1 MRTTGLPIGR
11 SQIDRRSFLVG
22 GMGMA
27 GVVVLGACSSGPGA
41 GPPEGPT
48 ARIEV
53 LRLAGG
59 DVGFP
64 SPFAYSR
71 GGGYIQA
78 SMIYDTLMWKDSTGA
93 FLPWLAES
101 FAKSA
106 DGHSY
111 IFTLRPGIR
120 WHDGMPLTAR
130 DVAFTFDYFRKQ
142 TISPQVIVQP
152 LPEIAEVTAL
162 DDRRVEFRL
171 STTLAPFFEFGGVG
185 SVLIV
190 PEHVWSAVPKAGMAA
205 DPAVLVGSGPYRLQS
220 YSKGEGSYLY
230 TANDDYFLGKPYVR
244 RLEYVPV
251 SDALTGLSAGEI
263 DIASAAGVV
272 PAVLDP
278 FRNNPDLAVLDA
290 PGGNFGNGL
299 FWNLSR
305 GGALADVAFRRA
317 CALAIDRN
325 DLVQRLHG
333 GNAEPGNPGWIP
345 KANPFHVDVEQ
356 YALDPGA
363 ANQQLDSAGYARGAD
378 GVRVGKDGSPLR
390 FSLLVTRPVTPV
402 VDLVVRALAA
412 IGITLTPQAVD
423 TPTFNQRVTKREA
436 EMSIISFGGMNTDHG
451 PDYLLQVYSSKTAT
465 TQHAQGYVNPEVD
478 RLTALQNTQT
488 DDAQRKASVAQIQR
502 LIAADLPLLP
512 LVYPSSFAIYRKA
525 AFDQWYYTVGGV
537 GSTVPA
543 LDNKQVFVTGR
554 KTGVEVRPFT

>member
-190 PEHVWSAVPKAGMAA
+190 PSTSGRPYPRPVWPPTQPSWSA
-205 DPAVLVGSGPYRLQS
+205 LGP
-220 YSKGEGSYLY
+220 
-230 TANDDYFLGKPYVR
+230 
-244 RLEYVPV
+244 
-251 SDALTGLSAGEI
+251 TGCS
-263 DIASAAGVV
+263 
-272 PAVLDP
+272 PT
-278 FRNNPDLAVLDA
+278 
-290 PGGNFGNGL
+290 
-299 FWNLSR
+299 
-305 GGALADVAFRRA
+305 RRA
-317 CALAIDRN
+317 KAPTSTPPTMTTSWVSRTCAAWSTSRC
-325 DLVQRLHG
+325 
-333 GNAEPGNPGWIP
+333 P
-345 KANPFHVDVEQ
+345 
-356 YALDPGA
+356 
-363 ANQQLDSAGYARGAD
+363 
-378 GVRVGKDGSPLR
+378 
-390 FSLLVTRPVTPV
+390 TR
-402 VDLVVRALAA
+402 
-412 IGITLTPQAVD
+412 
-423 TPTFNQRVTKREA
+423 
-436 EMSIISFGGMNTDHG
+436 
-451 PDYLLQVYSSKTAT
+451 
-465 TQHAQGYVNPEVD
+465 
-478 RLTALQNTQT
+478 
-488 DDAQRKASVAQIQR
+488 
-502 LIAADLPLLP
+502 
-512 LVYPSSFAIYRKA
+512 
-525 AFDQWYYTVGGV
+525 
-537 GSTVPA
+537 
-543 LDNKQVFVTGR
+543 
-554 KTGVEVRPFT
+554 